1 MYREELSKALMSF
14 FFGTTV
20 SSAIIESLAESRIPM
35 GVAQILASV
44 RDIRRIELPQSA
56 VESSLMLL
64 KEAGLAAGSEE
75 GFKLTELGGELAGKL
90 AELRKAPGK

>member
-20 SSAIIESLAESRIPM
+20 SSAIIETLAESRASM
-35 GVAQILASV
+35 GVEDILAGV

-56 VESSLMLL
+56 VESSLTLL
-64 KEAGLAAGSEE
+64 EDAGLVTRAEDA
-75 GFKLTELGGELAGKL
+75 FRLTGLG
-90 AELRKAPGK
+90 AELSAELSELRSPFGR

>member
-20 SSAIIESLAESRIPM
+20 SSAIIETLAESQTPM
-35 GVAQILASV
+35 GVAHILAGV
-44 RDIRRIELPQSA
+44 RDIRRIQLPQSA

-64 KEAGLAAGSEE
+64 EDAGLVTRAEDSY
-75 GFKLTELGGELAGKL
+75 KLTRLG
-90 AELRKAPGK
+90 AELSAELSELRRPPGR

>member
-20 SSAIIESLAESRIPM
+20 SSAIIESLAESRTPM
-35 GVAQILASV
+35 GVAQILASA

-64 KEAGLAAGSEE
+64 EDAGLVTRAEDT
-75 GFKLTELGGELAGKL
+75 FRLTGLG
-90 AELRKAPGK
+90 AELSAELSGLRAPPGK

>member
-1 MYREELSKALMSF
+1 MYREELSKALMGF

-20 SSAIIESLAESRIPM
+20 SSAIIETLAESRTPM
-35 GVAQILASV
+35 GVAHILASV
-44 RDIRRIELPQSA
+44 RDIRRIPLPQSA

-64 KEAGLAAGSEE
+64 AEAGLVAGSGEE
-75 GFKLTELGGELAGKL
+75 FKLTELGGELAGKL

>member
-1 MYREELSKALMSF
+1 MYSEDLSKALMGF

-20 SSAIIESLAESRIPM
+20 SSAIIESLAESRASM
-35 GVAQILASV
+35 GVEDILASV

-56 VESSLMLL
+56 VESSLTLL
-64 KEAGLAAGSEE
+64 EEAGLVTEAGE

-90 AELRKAPGK
+90 AELRTPPGK